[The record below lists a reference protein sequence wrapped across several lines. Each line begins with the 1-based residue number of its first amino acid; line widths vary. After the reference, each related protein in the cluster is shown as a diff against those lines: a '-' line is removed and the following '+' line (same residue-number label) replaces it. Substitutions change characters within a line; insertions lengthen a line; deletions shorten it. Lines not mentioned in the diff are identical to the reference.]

1 MRSLPDLAA
10 AAITLAFALACALF
24 VRQPTLAGL
33 ADDSVSYL
41 VMAQVFSPWQAAS
54 PAVHAAFPSEAFY
67 PPLFPL
73 VLALAGTAHDLAA
86 AHVLTALVLALSL
99 PAAYLLGKRWL
110 ESAGAAAAAVL
121 VVALLPALWINAKG
135 ILSEPLFCL
144 LLLATLLELE
154 AGRKRPWLLA
164 SLMAGMLLTRTA
176 AIAPIAAYAAWAF
189 VRGGLGAGSRLK
201 AMLPVLIAVVAY
213 GAWILLRP
221 AATADSYARIL
232 LDNAAALGAS
242 GDPWSAAGAIVGRQ
256 LHAIGE
262 GWLGSLLIFWVEGR
276 PARTLLAA
284 AVGVLAVAGLVLRL
298 REGKADG
305 WMTGAYLLMF
315 LVWPFY
321 DQMGRFLFPILPVLV
336 LYAFLAG
343 GRLLQVAHRPAAL
356 GHGAVALLT
365 LSLTVP
371 ALGFIY
377 QRAQARGRVAEIV
390 DWYRTPDLA
399 QARARAEVHLGL
411 LADMD
416 AIRSLTHTGE
426 RVMWTVP
433 AYIALLAGREG
444 VKAPDAAL
452 GTDAYL
458 IAVRKSGADYVFL
471 SRYHPRDT
479 LSDAAW
485 QAGMRALTWR
495 PATAHVRAL
504 PDGTVVSMLLK
515 APK

>member
-10 AAITLAFALACALF
+10 GMITLAFALACALF
-24 VRQPTLAGL
+24 VRQATLATF

-41 VMAQVFSPWQAAS
+41 VMAQVFSPWQTAS
-54 PAVHAAFPSEAFY
+54 PAVHAAFPSETFY

-73 VLALAGTAHDLAA
+73 VLALAGAAHDLAW
-86 AHVLTALVLALSL
+86 AHVLTALILALSL
-99 PAAYLLGKRWL
+99 PVAYLLGTRWI
-110 ESAGAAAAAVL
+110 ESRGSAAAAVL
-121 VVALLPALWINAKG
+121 VVALLPAAWINAKG

-144 LLLATLLELE
+144 LLLTTLL
-154 AGRKRPWLLA
+154 AVDTGRRSGWLLA
-164 SLMAGMLLTRTA
+164 LLMAAMLLTRTA
-176 AIAPIAAYAAWAF
+176 AIAPIAAYALWAF
-189 VRGGLGAGSRLK
+189 AQRGPDVKSRVGRMAPAL
-201 AMLPVLIAVVAY
+201 VAVAVYAL
-213 GAWILLRP
+213 WVLLRP
-221 AATADSYARIL
+221 AATTDSYARIL

-242 GDPWSAAGAIVGRQ
+242 SDPWSAVRAVVGRQ

-284 AVGVLAVAGLVLRL
+284 AVGVLALAGLALRL

-305 WMTGAYLLMF
+305 WMTGTYLLMF

-343 GRLLQVAHRPAAL
+343 GRLLQAAHRPAAL

-365 LSLTVP
+365 LSLAVP

-377 QRAQARGRVAEIV
+377 QRAQAQGRMTEII
-390 DWYRTPDLA
+390 DWYRTPDFA

-416 AIRSLTHTGE
+416 AIRSLTRAGE

-433 AYIALLAGREG
+433 AYIALLAGRDG

-452 GTDAYL
+452 GADAYL
-458 IAVRKSGADYVFL
+458 TAVRKSGADYVFL

-485 QAGMRALTWR
+485 QAGMRALAWR
-495 PATAHVRAL
+495 PAAAHVRAL
-504 PDGTVVSMLLK
+504 PDGTVASMLLK

>member
-1 MRSLPDLAA
+1 MRSLPSLAA
-10 AAITLAFALACALF
+10 AAVTLAFALACALF
-24 VRQPTLAGL
+24 VRQPTLATF

-41 VMAQVFSPWQAAS
+41 VMGQVFSPWQAAS
-54 PAVHAAFPSEAFY
+54 PAVSAVFSSEAFY

-73 VLALAGTAHDLAA
+73 VLALAGAAHDIAW
-86 AHVLTALVLALSL
+86 AHVLTALLVALSL
-99 PAAYLLGKRWL
+99 PAAYLLGTRWL
-110 ESAGAAAAAVL
+110 ESRGAAAAVVL
-121 VVALLPALWINAKG
+121 VVALLPASWINAKG
-135 ILSEPLFCL
+135 ILSEPLFCV
-144 LLLATLLELE
+144 LLLATLLAID
-154 AGRKRPWLLA
+154 AGRRQGWLVALA
-164 SLMAGMLLTRTA
+164 MASMLLTRTA

-189 VRGGLGAGSRLK
+189 VRGGPGIAARAK
-201 AMLPVLIAVVAY
+201 ATLPALAD

-242 GDPWSAAGAIVGRQ
+242 GEPWSAARAIVGRQ

-276 PARTLLAA
+276 QARTLLAG
-284 AVGVLAVAGLVLRL
+284 AVGGLALAGLALRL
-298 REGKADG
+298 KDGKADA
-305 WMTGAYLLMF
+305 WMTGAYLLTF

-343 GRLLQVAHRPAAL
+343 GRLLRAANRPAAL
-356 GHGAVALLT
+356 GYAAVALLV
-365 LSLTVP
+365 LSLAVP

-377 QRAQARGRVAEIV
+377 QRAQAQGRVSEIV

-411 LADMD
+411 LADMQ
-416 AIRSLTHTGE
+416 AIRSLTRAGE

-433 AYIALLAGREG
+433 SYIALLAGRDG

-452 GTDAYL
+452 GADVYL
-458 IAVRKSGADYVFL
+458 TAVRQSGADYVFL

-485 QAGMRALTWR
+485 QAGMRALAYR
-495 PATAHVRAL
+495 PAAAYVRAL
-504 PDGTVVSMLLK
+504 PDGTVASMLLK
-515 APK
+515 ASK